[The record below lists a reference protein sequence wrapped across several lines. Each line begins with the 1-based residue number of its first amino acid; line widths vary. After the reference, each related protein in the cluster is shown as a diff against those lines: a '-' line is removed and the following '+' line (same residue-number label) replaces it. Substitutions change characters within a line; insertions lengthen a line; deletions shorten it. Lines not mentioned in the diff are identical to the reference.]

1 MAISDTSNPGKNEH
15 ESSNHRIIELSNQRN
30 KMINGKKVLAI
41 IPARGGS
48 KGLPGKNIK
57 ELCGKPLIAWSIEHA
72 KSCSDIDR
80 IVVSTDDREIA
91 EVAKKYGAEAPFMR
105 PAELAN
111 DTAST
116 IDVIF
121 HAINWLKKHEDYRQE
136 YILLLQPTSP
146 LRTIED
152 IEGAVQKLKDKGAQ
166 AVVSVCETDHH
177 PWWSNI
183 LPEDG
188 NMKDF
193 LKPEILNKRRQDL
206 PVFYRL
212 NGAIYLADTDY
223 LYKCNGF
230 LGPNTFAYKMPKSRS
245 VDIDSDVDFKLA
257 QLLLEEEH

>member
-1 MAISDTSNPGKNEH
+1 
-15 ESSNHRIIELSNQRN
+15 
-30 KMINGKKVLAI
+30 MINGKRVLAI

-57 ELCGKPLIAWSIEHA
+57 ELWGKPLIAWSIEQA

-91 EVAKKYGAEAPFMR
+91 EVAKKYGAEVPFMR
-105 PAELAN
+105 PAELSS
-111 DTAST
+111 DTAAT
-116 IDVIF
+116 INVIF
-121 HAINWLKKHEDYRQE
+121 HTIEWLKKYQDYQAK

-146 LRTIED
+146 LRTVKD
-152 IEGAVQKLKDKGAQ
+152 IENAIQTLKDKNAR

-177 PWWSNI
+177 PWWSNT

-193 LKPEILNKRRQDL
+193 LRAEILNKRRQDL

-212 NGAIYLADTDY
+212 NGSIYLAETDY
-223 LYKCNGF
+223 LHEYNGF
-230 LGPNTFAYKMPKSRS
+230 LGTGTFAYKMPKKRS
-245 VDIDSDVDFKLA
+245 VDIDSDLDFKLA
-257 QLLLEEEH
+257 TLLLEEN

>member
-1 MAISDTSNPGKNEH
+1 MMNSKS
-15 ESSNHRIIELSNQRN
+15 
-30 KMINGKKVLAI
+30 VLAI

-57 ELCGKPLIAWSIEHA
+57 ELCGKPLIAWSIEQA
-72 KSCSDIDR
+72 KSCSDIDS

-91 EVAKKYGAEAPFMR
+91 NVAQKYGAEIPFMR

-121 HAINWLKKHEDYRQE
+121 HAINWLKEHENYQTR
-136 YILLLQPTSP
+136 YTLLLQPTSP
-146 LRTIED
+146 LRALED
-152 IEGAVQKLKDKGAQ
+152 IRGAIQTLKTKKAQ

-183 LPEDG
+183 LPENG

-193 LKPEILNKRRQDL
+193 LRPEIFNKRRQDL

-223 LYKCNGF
+223 LREQNSF
-230 LGPNTFAYKMPKSRS
+230 LGPNTFAYKMPQSRS
-245 VDIDSDVDFKLA
+245 VDIDSDVDFKFVA
-257 QLLLEEEH
+257 LLLEEEN

>member
-1 MAISDTSNPGKNEH
+1 MTNS
-15 ESSNHRIIELSNQRN
+15 
-30 KMINGKKVLAI
+30 KKVLAI

-48 KGLPGKNIK
+48 KGLLWKNIK
-57 ELCGKPLIAWSIEHA
+57 ELCGKPLIAWTIEQA

-91 EVAKKYGAEAPFMR
+91 EVAKKYGAEVPFMR
-105 PAELAN
+105 PAELAS
-111 DTAST
+111 DTATT

-121 HAINWLKKHEDYRQE
+121 HAINWLKEHEDYRPE

-146 LRTIED
+146 LRTRED
-152 IEGAVQKLKDKGAQ
+152 IDGAIQMLKEKNAW

-177 PWWSNI
+177 PWWSNT
-183 LPEDG
+183 LPENS

-193 LKPEILNKRRQDL
+193 LRLEILNKRRQDL

-223 LYKCNGF
+223 LYECNGF
-230 LGPNTFAYKMPKSRS
+230 LGPDTFAYKMPKNRS

-257 QLLLEEEH
+257 TLLLEEES

>member
-1 MAISDTSNPGKNEH
+1 MIHGK
-15 ESSNHRIIELSNQRN
+15 S
-30 KMINGKKVLAI
+30 VLAI

-57 ELCGKPLIAWSIEHA
+57 DLCGKPLITWSIDVAEA
-72 KSCSDIDR
+72 CSSIDK
-80 IVVSTDDREIA
+80 IVVSTDDDQIA
-91 EVAKKYGAEAPFMR
+91 DCAKKYDAEVPFMR
-105 PAELAN
+105 PQELAS
-111 DTAST
+111 DTASI

-121 HAINWLKKHEDYRQE
+121 HTIDWFKKHQDFRPE

-152 IEGAVQKLKDKGAQ
+152 IEGTIQMLKDKDAR

-193 LKPEILNKRRQDL
+193 LRRDILNKRRQDL
-206 PVFYRL
+206 PIFYWL
-212 NGAIYLADTDY
+212 NGAVYLAATNY
-223 LYKCNGF
+223 LCEHNGF
-230 LGPNTFAYKMPKSRS
+230 FGPNTFAYKMPKERS
-245 VDIDSDVDFKLA
+245 VDIDSTIDFKLA
-257 QLLLEEEH
+257 ALLLNEKNR

>member
-1 MAISDTSNPGKNEH
+1 
-15 ESSNHRIIELSNQRN
+15 
-30 KMINGKKVLAI
+30 MINGKSVLAI

-57 ELCGKPLIAWSIEHA
+57 ELCGKPLIAWSIEQA
-72 KSCSDIDR
+72 QSCKDIDE
-80 IVVSTDDREIA
+80 IVVSTDDEEIA
-91 EVAKKYGAEAPFMR
+91 EVAKKYGAGVPFIR

-111 DTAST
+111 DTAKS

-121 HAINWLKKHEDYRQE
+121 HTIEWLKKHKGYQTG

-146 LRTIED
+146 LRAEED
-152 IEGAVQKLKDKGAQ
+152 IENAILILKDKNAR

-188 NMKDF
+188 NMESF
-193 LKPEILNKRRQDL
+193 IRPEMMNKRRQEL
-206 PVFYRL
+206 PVFYKL

-223 LYKCNGF
+223 LYKYNGF
-230 LGPNTFAYKMPKSRS
+230 FGPDTFAHKMPQSRS
-245 VDIDSDVDFKLA
+245 VDIDSDLDFSLA
-257 QLLLEEEH
+257 ALLLREKMNDS

>member
-1 MAISDTSNPGKNEH
+1 
-15 ESSNHRIIELSNQRN
+15 
-30 KMINGKKVLAI
+30 MINGKSVLAI

-57 ELCGKPLIAWSIEHA
+57 GLCGKPLIAWSIEAA
-72 KSCSDIDR
+72 KACSNIDR
-80 IVVSTDDREIA
+80 VVVSTDDEGIA
-91 EVAKKYGAEAPFMR
+91 KVAKKYGSEVPFLR

-121 HAINWLKKHEDYRQE
+121 HAINWLKEHEAYRPE

-146 LRTIED
+146 LRSRKD
-152 IEGAVQKLKDKGAQ
+152 IDGAIRMLKEKNAK

-177 PWWSNI
+177 PWWSNT
-183 LPEDG
+183 LPENG

-193 LKPEILNKRRQDL
+193 LRPDILNKRRQDL

-212 NGAIYLADTDY
+212 NGAMYLAQTNY
-223 LYKCNGF
+223 LHECNGF
-230 LGPNTFAYKMPKSRS
+230 LGPDTFAYRMPQNRS
-245 VDIDSDVDFKLA
+245 IDIDSYIDFKLA
-257 QLLLEEEH
+257 TLLLEEEN